1 MNCETVK
8 EHLSALADGEIV
20 AEAEIVA
27 HLKICEACRREY
39 DNILIMRELF
49 RTAERVSGGEELSL
63 KIKSACASERILM
76 YRVLLVAA
84 SVAVF
89 VCGAYAGRAVVNS
102 PTAETASA
110 EFSRS
115 YSLTSFDPL
124 PESSLGG
131 AYLSLMRNE
140 NEKQHP

>member
-8 EHLSALADGEIV
+8 EHLSALADGEIL
-20 AEAEIVA
+20 AGAEITA
-27 HLKICEACRREY
+27 HLKNCEPCRREY
-39 DNILIMRELF
+39 GNILMIKELF
-49 RTAERVSGGEELSL
+49 RTAEKISGGEELSL
-63 KIKSACASERILM
+63 KIKSACAPERIFM
-76 YRVLLVAA
+76 HRVLLTAA

-89 VCGAYAGRAVVNS
+89 IFGAYAGKAVLNS
-102 PTAETASA
+102 PTAENASA

-115 YSLTSFDPL
+115 YSLASFDPL

-140 NEKQHP
+140 NEKQYP